1 VTSKFNVL
9 FLEEASSFLDQI
21 DDKARVKIIY
31 NIRKTQIL
39 NDNELFKKLN
49 DQIWEFRTFYK
60 KTKYRL
66 FAFWDKTDKLD
77 SLVIT
82 THGLIKKPIKLLLL
96 TLKKPK
102 EFADYILN
110 KKSDEYERRKEN
122 EDLLLGRNYR

>member
-77 SLVIT
+77 SLVIP

-110 KKSDEYERRKEN
+110 KKSDE
-122 EDLLLGRNYR
+122 